1 MRCEPTKTS
10 IILPILLG
18 VLGLVIGPFIAAE
31 QGWNFGVAGG
41 LETLGQ
47 VLFKGA
53 ILFAAGGFG
62 LGLIINFVIH
72 LLAKRK
78 GE

>member
-1 MRCEPTKTS
+1 MTDEPVKTS

-47 VLFKGA
+47 DLFKGA
-53 ILFAAGGFG
+53 IVFAVGGFC
-62 LGLIINFVIH
+62 LGLILNFIIH